1 MKLPELDATDYAA
14 IGSYLAILVGGF
26 LAWRQLRHAQRVHRE
41 QTRPYVIVDFEFQNI
56 YVYLSIQN
64 IGSTIARD
72 VRITFD
78 KELESSTGRGSAIND
93 SPVFRDEIPMIAPGR
108 KISVMFDNYNR
119 RAESKELPM
128 QYTVNLTYRDTDGKR
143 YKDPPYPLDLAMYEG
158 SSIAPKGLVE
168 LVKAV
173 EGVRDTMNKWT
184 NHTSGLLVHGIDHD
198 LHTRRDLRPLIRE
211 QGARVRKN
219 EGIRAYGRWLVDRQ
233 LRRYGWKR

>member
-41 QTRPYVIVDFEFQNI
+41 QTRPYVIVDFEFRNI
-56 YVYLSIQN
+56 FVYLTIQN
-64 IGSTIARD
+64 IGSTIARN

-78 KELESSTGRGSAIND
+78 KKLESSTGKGSAIDD

-108 KISVMFDNYNR
+108 KISVWFDNYNR
-119 RAESKELPM
+119 RADRKDLPM
-128 QYTVNLTYRDTDGKR
+128 QYTVTLTYKDTDGKG
-143 YKDPPYPLDLAMYEG
+143 YKDPPYPLDLAIYEG
-158 SSIAPKGLVE
+158 ASIDPKGVPE

-173 EGVRDTMNKWT
+173 EGVRDTMSKWT
-184 NHTSGLLVHGIDHD
+184 NHLSGLLVHVVDHD
-198 LHTRRDLRPLIRE
+198 RHTRRDLRPLIRK

-219 EGIRAYGRWLVDRQ
+219 EGLGAYGRWLLGRQ